1 MRAKS
6 ADLKI
11 LLLISGDSKFRLCVP
26 KHLHADV
33 NRRFICFC
41 LLVRKLIFFTVIDT
55 LDHRLFNLLTFSQKI
70 VNGTAD
76 ITNEVP
82 FEASTL

>member
-11 LLLISGDSKFRLCVP
+11 LLLISGDSKFRLLCAP

-33 NRRFICFC
+33 NRRFVF
-41 LLVRKLIFFTVIDT
+41 VYWSENSFFTLIDT

-70 VNGTAD
+70 VNGTSD